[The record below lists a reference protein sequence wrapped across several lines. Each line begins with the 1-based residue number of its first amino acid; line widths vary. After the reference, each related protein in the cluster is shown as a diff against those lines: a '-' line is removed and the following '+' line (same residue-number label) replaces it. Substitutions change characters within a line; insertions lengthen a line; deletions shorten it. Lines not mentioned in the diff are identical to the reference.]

1 MLKLIKSNNPFNYF
15 LAFLF
20 MLGLWAYKFAV
31 MPTAVDTGGM
41 HSYFFRFIYE
51 SSKFQY
57 IYTAIAF
64 ALTFAFACYLSV
76 SNFRLQIV
84 ESGYQ
89 LPTLFFTM
97 LAGCLINAQ
106 RFIPEMF
113 ATLFVSLAILR
124 IFSMYNKYED
134 IRSSLDV
141 GLLYGFSLLFAYKYI
156 VLLPAIVI
164 VFIIVKPVS
173 WRDLFSFFLSA
184 TFVCAI
190 AFCLVWL
197 YGDLNE
203 MLLSVKNEVLTLIFA
218 EKYNYLNYIFFIPV
232 IFSLFVSVLSIFI
245 LRVFRKAAEMKYY
258 QSMLVLLVYFG
269 LYVGS
274 PLSSNES
281 VWLMYFP
288 LCYLLSNIV
297 VNARRRVV
305 RGLVFYGLLLCLVV
319 SQILQ
324 IMYFDSIF

>member
-1 MLKLIKSNNPFNYF
+1 MLKLIKSNNPFNYILVF
-15 LAFLF
+15 VLMF
-20 MLGLWAYKFAV
+20 GLWAYKFVV
-31 MPTAVDTGGM
+31 MPTAVDTCGM
-41 HSYFFRFIYE
+41 QSYFFRFLYE
-51 SSKFQY
+51 SSLFQY

-64 ALTFAFACYLSV
+64 VLTFAFACYV
-76 SNFRLQIV
+76 AVTNFRFQIV

-89 LPTLFFTM
+89 LPTLFFAM
-97 LAGCLINAQ
+97 LTGCLINAQ

-113 ATLFVSLAILR
+113 AALFVSLAILR

-156 VLLPAIVI
+156 VLLPVLVV
-164 VFIIVKPVS
+164 VFMIVKPIS
-173 WRDLFSFFLSA
+173 WRDLFSFFLSIV
-184 TFVCAI
+184 FVCAM

-197 YGDLNE
+197 YGDVNE
-203 MLLSVKNEVLTLIFA
+203 LILSIKSEATSFVFG

-232 IFSLFVSVLSIFI
+232 IFSLLVSVLSIFI
-245 LRVFRKAAEMKYY
+245 LRVFRKAAEMKFY
-258 QSMLVLLVYFG
+258 QSMLVLLIYFG

-297 VNARRRVV
+297 VNARRKVV
-305 RGLVFYGLLLCLVV
+305 QGLVFYGLLVCLIV

-324 IMYFDSIF
+324 VVYYNSIF

>member
-1 MLKLIKSNNPFNYF
+1 MLKLIKSNNPLNYLLVF
-15 LAFLF
+15 VLMF
-20 MLGLWAYKFAV
+20 GLWAYKFVV

-41 HSYFFRFIYE
+41 HSYFFRFLYE
-51 SSKFQY
+51 SSLFQY

-64 ALTFAFACYLSV
+64 ALTFAFACYVSV

-89 LPTLFFTM
+89 LPTLFFAM
-97 LAGCLINAQ
+97 LTGCLINAQ

-113 ATLFVSLAILR
+113 ATLFVALAILR

-134 IRSSLDV
+134 LRSSLDV
-141 GLLYGFSLLFAYKYI
+141 GLLYGLSLLFAYKYI
-156 VLLPAIVI
+156 VLLPAVIV

-173 WRDLFSFFLSA
+173 WRDLFSFFLSVM
-184 TFVCAI
+184 FVCAMAI
-190 AFCLVWL
+190 CLVWL

-203 MLLSVKNEVLTLIFA
+203 MFLSVKNEVTTFVFA
-218 EKYNYLNYIFFIPV
+218 EKYNYLNYIFLIPV
-232 IFSLFVSVLSIFI
+232 IFSLFVSLLSIFI

-258 QSMLVLLVYFG
+258 QSMLFMLIYSG
-269 LYVGS
+269 LYIAS
-274 PLSSNES
+274 PLASNES
-281 VWLMYFP
+281 IWLMYFP

-297 VNARRRVV
+297 VNARRKFVQ
-305 RGLVFYGLLLCLVV
+305 GLVFYGLLACLAL

-324 IMYFDSIF
+324 IMYYDSIF